1 MRRRA
6 RFGGGGLV
14 CTGEASS
21 VLAETRVGGSSRFLG
36 ERFVFEMSAAL
47 GGVGGF
53 LLLVKKSVMER
64 CCDICESVSVNKRLT
79 RSFGAPRRLDSPVN
93 AHATA
98 MLVIRAA
105 WAARGAKVQSWPKE
119 ALSRAQPNRPDC
131 SELVEWA
138 KLDAASPGSRRPR
151 RRAVQMRRG
160 VAAAI
165 WFFGP
170 PFGTATTHARG
181 GSQTTRSC

>member
-64 CCDICESVSVNKRLT
+64 CCDICVVRC
-79 RSFGAPRRLDSPVN
+79 D
-93 AHATA
+93 
-98 MLVIRAA
+98 RA
-105 WAARGAKVQSWPKE
+105 RE
-119 ALSRAQPNRPDC
+119 RFC
-131 SELVEWA
+131 
-138 KLDAASPGSRRPR
+138 
-151 RRAVQMRRG
+151 
-160 VAAAI
+160 I
-165 WFFGP
+165 
-170 PFGTATTHARG
+170 
-181 GSQTTRSC
+181 

>member
-64 CCDICESVSVNKRLT
+64 CCDICVTLSLPRFGKGAVY
-79 RSFGAPRRLDSPVN
+79 SFQRITSSTG
-93 AHATA
+93 
-98 MLVIRAA
+98 
-105 WAARGAKVQSWPKE
+105 
-119 ALSRAQPNRPDC
+119 
-131 SELVEWA
+131 
-138 KLDAASPGSRRPR
+138 
-151 RRAVQMRRG
+151 
-160 VAAAI
+160 
-165 WFFGP
+165 
-170 PFGTATTHARG
+170 
-181 GSQTTRSC
+181 

>member
-64 CCDICESVSVNKRLT
+64 CCDIVSACE
-79 RSFGAPRRLDSPVN
+79 GAGR
-93 AHATA
+93 
-98 MLVIRAA
+98 
-105 WAARGAKVQSWPKE
+105 
-119 ALSRAQPNRPDC
+119 
-131 SELVEWA
+131 
-138 KLDAASPGSRRPR
+138 
-151 RRAVQMRRG
+151 
-160 VAAAI
+160 
-165 WFFGP
+165 
-170 PFGTATTHARG
+170 
-181 GSQTTRSC
+181 

>member
-1 MRRRA
+1 MRLLA

-64 CCDICESVSVNKRLT
+64 CCDICESVSVNKRLA
-79 RSFGAPRRLDSPVN
+79 RSFDAPRQIGNVVN
-93 AHATA
+93 AHAAA
-98 MLVIRAA
+98 MRVIRAA
-105 WAARGAKVQSWPKE
+105 WAAR
-119 ALSRAQPNRPDC
+119 RAQ
-131 SELVEWA
+131 VQ
-138 KLDAASPGSRRPR
+138 PGQRRPKISPC
-151 RRAVQMRRG
+151 A
-160 VAAAI
+160 
-165 WFFGP
+165 
-170 PFGTATTHARG
+170 
-181 GSQTTRSC
+181 SD

>member
-21 VLAETRVGGSSRFLG
+21 VDAETLVGGSSRFLG

-64 CCDICESVSVNKRLT
+64 CCDICVIASESVSAKGRFT
-79 RSFGAPRRLDSPVN
+79 RSSESPRQLDSPVN

-98 MLVIRAA
+98 MRVIGAA
-105 WAARGAKVQSWPKE
+105 WAARGAKVQPWPKE
-119 ALSRAQPNRPDC
+119 AQTQSVRSRFSRG
-131 SELVEWA
+131 
-138 KLDAASPGSRRPR
+138 KLLAASNRLGSTLQRRRPATGR
-151 RRAVQMRRG
+151 PPARSNSNAHASS
-160 VAAAI
+160 AA
-165 WFFGP
+165 P
-170 PFGTATTHARG
+170 PVRTSRDTPIRCF
-181 GSQTTRSC
+181 